1 MKYNDLMSDGGLVK
15 MPQVAP
21 IKKSIITNIAAS
33 SGDIFIPTTKAA
45 KASVPL
51 PDLNK
56 KIAELKL
63 EGHTNEV
70 NQLYELKTKLDTTFA
85 GLGELDV
92 LTNSLKYRTVLS
104 QYEAL
109 SNGDVL
115 NQIKNNKKRTEEG
128 YTRAVSNKIE
138 DEWVVKDNKVWV
150 DDGSKIYKTDLITG
164 AKLKSEGKAKWL
176 TGRDLYRERDVNDKL
191 IDNNEASTDIGYGYN
206 RSEVYTQLDLA
217 FTNLGST
224 KRGGTSGK
232 EVFRNYDL
240 GEYGNQLY
248 QYSQKTTT
256 DIDNNSKQLLEATSL
271 LLGTLDQGMKDWLNA
286 TAANNLVQRGEEV
299 TNESLRKSLIGVIAS
314 VSSKSYKDTNI
325 GGTVGAIGAAVKP
338 SDGSPASGGGSTK
351 TEKVGSFESVTSFGV
366 YDPTT
371 GQAITILN
379 EDGSKK
385 NVFGMPYSMLRY
397 IKPTV
402 VNENGLFGKKP
413 SKTVK
418 IMPTI
423 ADAFKE
429 GLVLDNAVIGSKNL
443 PISATR
449 IVADPTKNNGQFYV
463 IDEFVDDKGKIV
475 DKNKVVDNLVLQ
487 ITKVNNPTDSFLSPA
502 SKKAIKEQAE
512 RQFEANYRV
521 RRALTGFVLTDDVEL
536 VKQLPKSEYELIDD
550 DEEPGLTYSTLAAIS
565 ENKGGEFDSDGYLND
580 YQLARVRVSIPI
592 GDFSSRRLHDNNN
605 VLINA
610 NNAELPTL
618 LQAQIQQSK

>member
-33 SGDIFIPTTKAA
+33 SGDIFIPTAKAA

-56 KIAELKL
+56 KIEELKL

-85 GLGELDV
+85 ELGELDV

-206 RSEVYTQLDLA
+206 RSEVYTQLDSA

-232 EVFRNYDL
+232 DVFQNYNL
-240 GEYGNQLY
+240 GEYGKQLY

-299 TNESLRKSLIGVIAS
+299 TNDSLRKSLIGVIAS

-325 GGTVGAIGAAVKP
+325 GGTVGTIGAAVKP
-338 SDGSPASGGGSTK
+338 SDDSPASGSGSTK
-351 TEKVGSFESVTSFGV
+351 TEKVGSFENVTSFGV
-366 YDPTT
+366 YDNTT
-371 GQAITILN
+371 GQTISILS

-385 NVFGMPYSMLRY
+385 NVFGMPYSMLKY
-397 IKPTV
+397 VKPTV
-402 VNENGLFGKKP
+402 VNEDGLFGDGT

-449 IVADPTKNNGQFYV
+449 IVADPTKDNGQFYV
-463 IDEFVDDKGKIV
+463 IDEFVDSKGKIV
-475 DKNKVVDNLVLQ
+475 DKDKVVNDLILQ
-487 ITKVNNPTDSFLSPA
+487 ITKANNPTNLPLTNTN
-502 SKKAIKEQAE
+502 AIKEQAE
-512 RQFEANYRV
+512 RQFKAKHTARRV
-521 RRALTGFVLTDDVEL
+521 LTGFVLTDDLKL
-536 VKQLPKSEYELIDD
+536 VKQLPKSEYELVDD
-550 DEEPGLTYSTLAAIS
+550 DEEQGLTYSTLAAITES
-565 ENKGGEFDSDGYLND
+565 KGGKFDSDSYLDD

-592 GDFSSRRLHDNNN
+592 GDFSSRRLHDDNN
-605 VLINA
+605 VLISA
-610 NNAELPTL
+610 KYAELPTL